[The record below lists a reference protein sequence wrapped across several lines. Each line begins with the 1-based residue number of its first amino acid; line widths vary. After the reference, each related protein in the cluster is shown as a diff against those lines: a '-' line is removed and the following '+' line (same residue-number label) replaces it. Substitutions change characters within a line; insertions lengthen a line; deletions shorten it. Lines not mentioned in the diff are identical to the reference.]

1 MVRKLIKYNLYF
13 FSLACF
19 RSLNMRTTTLAATIF
34 LAAFA
39 TGYDADTKD
48 ATGCPTVFQGKCHC
62 NKQRYHR
69 WKPDVETF
77 VVNCTNTRFNSKL
90 AKEWTLG

>member
-1 MVRKLIKYNLYF
+1 
-13 FSLACF
+13 
-19 RSLNMRTTTLAATIF
+19 MRTTTLAATIF

-62 NKQRYHR
+62 KKQTYHR

-90 AKEWTLG
+90 GQRTGPRLHCICFLRPSGTLTTKMSF

>member
-1 MVRKLIKYNLYF
+1 
-13 FSLACF
+13 
-19 RSLNMRTTTLAATIF
+19 MRTTTLAATIF

-90 AKEWTLG
+90 GQRTGPRLHYLFPAAAQEN